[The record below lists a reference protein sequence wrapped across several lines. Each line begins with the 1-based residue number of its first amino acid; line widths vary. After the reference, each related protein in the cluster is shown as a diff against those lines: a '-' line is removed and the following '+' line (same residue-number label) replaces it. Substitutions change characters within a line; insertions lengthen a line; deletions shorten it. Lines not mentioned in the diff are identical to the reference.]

1 MDSAIIVAI
10 ISSSLSLVGTI
21 ITVKSGNKKQREDIT
36 RQLAEHNRLQDE
48 RIKQLSDRVEKHNRV
63 VERTYELEGRV
74 ECMSR
79 RITDLTNRS

>member
-36 RQLAEHNRLQDE
+36 RQLAEHNKLQDE